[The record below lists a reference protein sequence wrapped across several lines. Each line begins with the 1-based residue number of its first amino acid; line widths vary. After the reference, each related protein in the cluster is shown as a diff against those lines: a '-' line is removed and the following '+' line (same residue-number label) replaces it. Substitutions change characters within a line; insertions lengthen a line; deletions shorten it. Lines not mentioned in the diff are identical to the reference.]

1 MQGACFQKILP
12 WCEPLW
18 GSLRAKFI
26 TVIVLVQLSV
36 MGLVTVVIEH
46 RQRETILTEA
56 RKRAVT
62 GYPSRGPE

>member
-1 MQGACFQKILP
+1 MQGACFQKLLP

-36 MGLVTVVIEH
+36 MGLVTIVIEH
-46 RQRETILTEA
+46 RQRETILL
-56 RKRAVT
+56 RRAN
-62 GYPSRGPE
+62 GRSHWPPISRL